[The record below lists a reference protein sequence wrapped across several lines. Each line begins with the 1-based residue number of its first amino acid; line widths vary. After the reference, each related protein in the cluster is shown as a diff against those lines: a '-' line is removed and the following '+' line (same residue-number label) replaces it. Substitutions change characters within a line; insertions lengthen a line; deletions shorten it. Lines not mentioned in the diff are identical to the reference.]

1 MNTCYSLRFGQYMKV
16 KEQNK
21 KILPNPM
28 DIHIIKLYVCIA
40 FFALLHYFFQVKKPY
55 HYI

>member
-1 MNTCYSLRFGQYMKV
+1 MKV

-21 KILPNPM
+21 KILPNPNPM